1 MSNILSSPTTKTSS
15 ISFLLKL
22 SPFLYSC
29 AKCFEKKYSLCL
41 LRLNIIQ
48 TSAPHSRFFLCQLPP
63 NLIRVQN
70 VCPFLRIL
78 SVFLFVKC
86 ASRQT
91 RVFLCIPPITNQY
104 SQRLFRSNTIRPL
117 PLSPPFACIYLYFH
131 RCPLMSHDS
140 PTRHYSA
147 SYLCVKKQTI
157 NRNKLKLHE

>member
-15 ISFLLKL
+15 ISFFVL
-22 SPFLYSC
+22 SPFCILAQNVS
-29 AKCFEKKYSLCL
+29 KKNTRMFIASEYHSD
-41 LRLNIIQ
+41 IG
-48 TSAPHSRFFLCQLPP
+48 SSEPHFFLCQLPP
-63 NLIRVQN
+63 NLIRVYN

-86 ASRQT
+86 ASRQA
-91 RVFLCIPPITNQY
+91 RVFLCIPPITNRY

-117 PLSPPFACIYLYFH
+117 PLSPPFACMYLYLH
-131 RCPLMSHDS
+131 RSPLMSHDS